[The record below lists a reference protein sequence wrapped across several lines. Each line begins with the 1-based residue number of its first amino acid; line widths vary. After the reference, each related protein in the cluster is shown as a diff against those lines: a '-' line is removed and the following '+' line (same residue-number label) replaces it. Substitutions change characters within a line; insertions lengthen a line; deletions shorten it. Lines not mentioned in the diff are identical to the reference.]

1 MREFRSIL
9 GRHVCAT
16 EKAPGSAVCP
26 VEIEVAKRP
35 AWRRQRIGYGG
46 MITGMLLDLGG
57 VVFVGDEP
65 IPGAVDAVNCLR
77 ANGIAVRFIT
87 NTTRQPLRE
96 LLEKMQKLGV
106 PARPDEIF
114 MPAVA
119 ARRYLKERN
128 ITPYLLVH
136 PKLVEDFEPVPGG
149 TPGAVV
155 VGDAGENFSY
165 DNLNTAYRV
174 LNLGAEFLALACNR
188 SFRDNDGKLSLD
200 AGPFVA
206 ALEYATGRPAIVFGK
221 PSEAF
226 FRELLTSIDQ
236 TADKVVMVGDDV
248 EADVGAGMALGL
260 SGILV
265 RTGKYQTGDEMK
277 IEPQPTAIVADLP
290 EAVSWVLAQ
299 DR

>member
-1 MREFRSIL
+1 
-9 GRHVCAT
+9 
-16 EKAPGSAVCP
+16 
-26 VEIEVAKRP
+26 
-35 AWRRQRIGYGG
+35 

-65 IPGAVDAVNCLR
+65 IPGAVDAVNRLR

-106 PARPDEIF
+106 PVRPDEIF

-128 ITPYLLVH
+128 ITPYLVH
-136 PKLVEDFEPVPGG
+136 PKLVEDFESVPGG

-155 VGDAGENFSY
+155 VGDASENFSY

-174 LNLGAEFLALACNR
+174 LNSGAEFLALACNR

-226 FRELLTSIDQ
+226 FRESLTSIDQ

-248 EADVGAGMALGL
+248 EADIGASMALGL

-277 IEPQPTAIVADLP
+277 IEPQPTAIVADLS